1 MGFFKNADEP
11 DEYIA
16 CHILCSTSPK
26 FPCMRGDLPAECS
39 VPRTTTQNRKT
50 GRHHG

>member
-1 MGFFKNADEP
+1 MGFARDADN
-11 DEYIA
+11 EYLT

-39 VPRTTTQNRKT
+39 VTRSTIPNRDT
-50 GRHHG
+50 AREYE